1 MLQDIK
7 ALRSEAGQI
16 IDMTDGYVQMPV
28 ATFEKHVYPSAF
40 LRSYLRAMGETDD
53 LAGGVESTFLFAFHL
68 VRLDG
73 VIAEAG

>member
-1 MLQDIK
+1 
-7 ALRSEAGQI
+7 
-16 IDMTDGYVQMPV
+16 MTDGYVQMPV

-53 LAGGVESTFLFAFHL
+53 LAGGVESTFLFAFHM